1 MRIAMHDN
9 ALSRAILS
17 GVTQLPDSLD
27 SQVSFSGA
35 THVLLRYA
43 AASAYLRLP
52 AALRCY
58 LAHHGVRFVLGLY
71 YDAASITGPQ
81 EALSPDR
88 RDNVRRHRN
97 QSPGVYD
104 KRARIAYAFAF
115 RLRSDV
121 RPTIGQQPDA
131 QSVAAGTWQINGTRA
146 VARIT
151 RHEVWHALDDIAGLR
166 SRRPAFRQAYLA
178 DVTALGGAE
187 AARRAG
193 WSYFIQDD
201 IPHRG
206 QSEVFAECG
215 AALNGGGVRGKDIL
229 AAFPRCTRIV
239 AQFQAEL
246 IAAWQPLT
254 PVAQKPGF
262 QNRRQAYLHAPPD
275 DLSPN
280 RFQMVGDIAERGRL
294 SA

>member
-1 MRIAMHDN
+1 MRIAIPDN
-9 ALSRAILS
+9 ALSRVILS

-52 AALRCY
+52 AELRRY
-58 LAHHGVRFVLGLY
+58 LAHHRVRFVLGLY
-71 YDAASITGPQ
+71 YDAAALTGPQ

-88 RDNVRRHRN
+88 RDNLRRHRN

-104 KRARIAYAFAF
+104 KREKIAYAFAF
-115 RLRSDV
+115 RLRNDV
-121 RPTIGQQPDA
+121 QPTIGQQPDA

-146 VARIT
+146 IARIT
-151 RHEVWHALDDIAGLR
+151 RHEVWHALDDISGLR

-178 DVTALGGAE
+178 DVAALGGAE

-193 WSYFIQDD
+193 LGYFIQDD
-201 IPHRG
+201 IPYRG

-215 AALNGGGVRGKDIL
+215 AALNGGGVRGKEIL
-229 AAFPRCTRIV
+229 AAFPNCSRVV

-246 IAAWQPLT
+246 IVAWQPLT
-254 PVAQKPGF
+254 PVALPTPLY
-262 QNRRQAYLHAPPD
+262 RRQAYLFAPKD
-275 DLSPN
+275 ELSAN
-280 RFQMVGDIAERGRL
+280 QRHIVGDIAETARL
-294 SA
+294 TA

>member
-1 MRIAMHDN
+1 MRIAIPDN

-52 AALRCY
+52 AALRRY
-58 LAHHGVRFVLGLY
+58 LAQHHVRFVLGLY
-71 YDAASITGPQ
+71 YDAAALTGPQ

-88 RDNVRRHRN
+88 RDNMRRHRN

-104 KRARIAYAFAF
+104 KRAKIAYAFAF
-115 RLRSDV
+115 RLRNDV
-121 RPTIGQQPDA
+121 QPTLGQQPDA
-131 QSVAAGTWQINGTRA
+131 QSVATGTWQINGTRA
-146 VARIT
+146 IARIT
-151 RHEVWHALDDIAGLR
+151 RHEVWHALDDVSGLR
-166 SRRPAFRQAYLA
+166 SRRPAFRQAYLS
-178 DVTALGGAE
+178 DVMALGGAE
-187 AARRAG
+187 AARREG
-193 WSYFIQDD
+193 LGYFIQDD

-215 AALNGGGVRGKDIL
+215 AALNGGGVRGKEIL
-229 AAFPRCTRIV
+229 AAFPSCARVV

-246 IAAWQPLT
+246 IAAWQPMT
-254 PVAQKPGF
+254 PAIKQQAYP
-262 QNRRQAYLHAPPD
+262 RRQAYLHAPSD
-275 DLSPN
+275 DLSAN
-280 RFQMVGDIAERGRL
+280 QRHMIGDIAECLRQ